1 VLAKANENFGRL
13 AMLFETAGE
22 RVGASV
28 GGLAAS
34 RAGALMDYLLRH
46 AVVAHQHLFVQDTVV
61 GVAKALALKILR
73 DGPQPEN
80 RVERRAIGRTA
91 AFEQADEPTRR
102 AAIDYLAGARW
113 LVAPDTKRVR
123 LGMRFSEAT
132 AWRVNPKVYE
142 RFADVA
148 DRSRKEAERALAALA
163 GLRG

>member
-1 VLAKANENFGRL
+1 LEAIHLPLAQRWRQGVPACRAVRL
-13 AMLFETAGE
+13 QHVQPGIDVRFRSLPNGGSLPGGNGPFEYDLLLAP
-22 RVGASV
+22 GAD
-28 GGLAAS
+28 LARFAA
-34 RAGALMDYLLRH
+34 RCEG
-46 AVVAHQHLFVQDTVV
+46 
-61 GVAKALALKILR
+61 
-73 DGPQPEN
+73 
-80 RVERRAIGRTA
+80 VERRAIGRTA